1 MIKEL
6 HRNTLFFFIL
16 IIFTLFCSTEGYCC
30 NEVVLKQSA
39 NVQSQMKREN
49 VTYVV
54 KYHFDLKGSE
64 ISIPKYSHLK
74 FLGGSFSDGTIKGN
88 VTEVIAGHYRIF
100 TKMTLAGSWVN
111 KMVYSDWLDFE
122 EGEKVDNARN
132 FQNLMLLC
140 AGDKMTHLYMQQGVF
155 YCSVVTGSSNIKVP
169 SNVYWHNS
177 ASIRQLSTDSPK
189 FGFVL
194 LQKCDNVTIDGGEFV
209 GDVQSHIGSDGEW
222 GHGIK
227 VAGATNVVLKN
238 LVSRE
243 FWGDGIDLIEANYV
257 SSIDAGVGPCD
268 GVTIDNVKCLYN
280 RRQGMSIEAAKN
292 VVVKNSE
299 FAYTGKY
306 KMTAP
311 GCGVDIEPWCK
322 NEEKIYNL
330 KFENCYIHD
339 NNPIRDFSVEPNC
352 QHNGNKKGP
361 QYAPVNKVVINKCRT
376 GNLFIHGA
384 NDVVF
389 NQCDID
395 DISRYDNGYSIKMND
410 CTIKKQSGLKSRTG
424 LTMKQ
429 CK

>member
-1 MIKEL
+1 MKPQKIIIAIILLFSLSFYSFASACTKKIVVSSKNWGNQLKYE
-6 HRNTLFFFIL
+6 NTYY
-16 IIFTLFCSTEGYCC
+16 II
-30 NEVVLKQSA
+30 
-39 NVQSQMKREN
+39 RERL
-49 VTYVV
+49 
-54 KYHFDLKGSE
+54 DLKGKEFIVPNNSRLVFDGGCLRNGTVIGKE
-64 ISIPKYSHLK
+64 TTIQAERILVFENVAIS
-74 FLGGSFSDGTIKGN
+74 
-88 VTEVIAGHYRIF
+88 
-100 TKMTLAGSWVN
+100 GSWTN
-111 KMVYSDWLDFE
+111 KEVYSEWLDFV
-122 EGEKVDNARN
+122 EGKIVDNARN
-132 FQNLMLLC
+132 FENLMLLC
-140 AGDKMTHLYMQQGVF
+140 AGSKMTHLYMQEGDY
-155 YCSVVTGSSNIKVP
+155 YCSVIKESSNIQVP

-177 ASIRQLSTDSPK
+177 ATIKQIPTE
-189 FGFVL
+189 
-194 LQKCDNVTIDGGEFV
+194 LQKYALVLIKQVDNVTIDGGAFV
-209 GDVQSHIGSDGEW
+209 GDVQIHTSEKGEW

-227 VAGATNVVLKN
+227 VAGATNIKLKN

-243 FWGDGIDLIEANYV
+243 FWGDGIDLIEGEYNGNLR
-257 SSIDAGVGPCD
+257 AGVGPCKNI
-268 GVTIDNVKCLYN
+268 TIDNVKCLYN
-280 RRQGMSIEAAKN
+280 RRQGLSIEAAWN

-376 GNLFIHGA
+376 GHLFIHGA

>member
-1 MIKEL
+1 MKQHKIVIAIILLFSLGFYSFASACTKKIVVSSKSWSDQLKYE
-6 HRNTLFFFIL
+6 NTSY
-16 IIFTLFCSTEGYCC
+16 II
-30 NEVVLKQSA
+30 
-39 NVQSQMKREN
+39 REKIN
-49 VTYVV
+49 
-54 KYHFDLKGSE
+54 LKGKE
-64 ISIPKYSHLK
+64 FTVPNNCKLIFEGGRLKNGTLKGKETTIQAEGNLVFENITIS
-74 FLGGSFSDGTIKGN
+74 
-88 VTEVIAGHYRIF
+88 
-100 TKMTLAGSWVN
+100 GSWAN
-111 KMVYSDWLDFE
+111 KTVYSEWLDFV
-122 EGEKVDNARN
+122 EGEEVDNAIN
-132 FQNLMLLC
+132 FKNLMLLC
-140 AGDKMTHLYMQQGVF
+140 TGEKLTHLYMQEGVYF
-155 YCSVVTGSSNIKVP
+155 CSVIKESSNIIIP
-169 SNVYWHNS
+169 SNIYWHNS
-177 ASIRQLSTDSPK
+177 ATIKQLPTDLQRYAL
-189 FGFVL
+189 VL
-194 LQKCDNVTIDGGEFV
+194 IKQVSNVIIDGGEFV
-209 GDVQSHIGSDGEW
+209 GDVQTHIGEKGEW

-292 VVVKNSE
+292 VVAKNSE

-395 DISRYDNGYSIKMND
+395 DISRFDNGFSIKMND

-424 LTMKQ
+424 LTVKR

>member
-1 MIKEL
+1 MIWK
-6 HRNTLFFFIL
+6 LFLKKVFVFTF
-16 IIFTLFCSTEGYCC
+16 IIFSLLGSTEGYCC
-30 NEVVLKQSA
+30 NKVVLKQSTS
-39 NVQSQMKREN
+39 VPSQMRKEN

-54 KYHFDLKGSE
+54 KHHHDLKGAE
-64 ISIPKYSHLK
+64 ISIPNNCQLK
-74 FLGGSFSDGTIKGN
+74 FQGGSFSNGVIKGN
-88 VTEVIAGHYRIF
+88 STEVGAGQFRIF
-100 TKMTLAGSWVN
+100 TNVILDGSWAN
-111 KMVYSDWLDFE
+111 KTVYSEWLDFV
-122 EGEKVDNARN
+122 EGEEVDNAIN
-132 FQNLMLLC
+132 FKNLMLLC
-140 AGDKMTHLYMQQGVF
+140 TGERLTHLYMQEGVYF
-155 YCSVVTGSSNIKVP
+155 CSVIKESNIKIP
-169 SNVYWHNS
+169 SNIYWHNS
-177 ASIRQLSTDSPK
+177 ATIKQLPTDLQRYAL
-189 FGFVL
+189 VL
-194 LQKCDNVTIDGGEFV
+194 IKQVSNVIIDGGEFV
-209 GDVQSHIGSDGEW
+209 GDVQTHTGEKGEW

-376 GNLFIHGA
+376 GHLFIHGA

-424 LTMKQ
+424 LTKKQ